1 MFLLR
6 FIGGFFLLIATL
18 SFVHDGSLTLSRNN
32 GLLVTPL
39 GQHWQDLMPS
49 TMIAARSAVRAI
61 SPWLWDGPITLL
73 LGYPP
78 WIIFGILGAAICYA
92 GRNRK
97 RINIYA
103 N

>member
-18 SFVHDGSLTLSRNN
+18 SLIHDGSQTLIRGN

-39 GQHWQDLMPS
+39 GQHWQDVAPSLMLS
-49 TMIAARSAVRAI
+49 MRASLRAI
-61 SPWLWDGPITLL
+61 WPWLWDGPVTFL
-73 LGYPP
+73 LGYPG
-78 WIIFGILGAAICYA
+78 WIIFGIIGALLCYA